1 VKPTTCDRHTDER
14 GQILVIVAGG
24 ILALLVFLGLVI
36 DGGNAFLNRRDAQN
50 TADIAALDA
59 TRLIGDGYVS
69 STTPGANT
77 RTRQD
82 IWNEIQK
89 SAEVSNGC
97 VADGAT
103 PCTWQAWFVGG
114 SASGPIDQAEVT
126 DTAAALP
133 ANTLGVRVAVNRRPG
148 TFLAR
153 LADMPAWDI
162 NTEAIALAET
172 PGVAPAGQLL
182 PIAFKG
188 QAGGYEP
195 GQVYDITDGKDDPG
209 GFGYISWTGSND
221 PNALSTSICTP
232 DNPELYLPVLIAQD
246 PGKSNSTD
254 VRACLDKW
262 IGSKQT
268 VLIPI
273 YDTIVDKGGNNAK
286 YKIVGV
292 AAFVLTA
299 RDQPAV
305 DNIRGYFVEIYPY
318 TNPVPGGV
326 GSGVPQPGDSSYF
339 LGLVK

>member
-1 VKPTTCDRHTDER
+1 MNPRTGPRHTDER

-50 TADIAALDA
+50 TADISALDA
-59 TRLIGDGYVS
+59 TRLIGDGYAS
-69 STTPGANT
+69 STTPGVNT
-77 RTRQD
+77 RSRQD
-82 IWNEIQK
+82 VWNEIQK

-97 VADGAT
+97 VSTGAT

-114 SASGPIDQAEVT
+114 SASGPIDLAQVT
-126 DTAAALP
+126 NTASALP

-153 LADMPAWDI
+153 LANMPAWDI
-162 NTEAIALAET
+162 NTEAIALAES

-182 PIAFKG
+182 PIAFKQ
-188 QAGGYEP
+188 QAAGYEP
-195 GQVYDITDGKDDPG
+195 GQVYDLTDGKDIPG
-209 GFGYISWTGSND
+209 GFGWLSWTGSNS
-221 PNALSTSICTP
+221 AGELETSICTP
-232 DNPELYLPVLIAQD
+232 NNPAFYLPTTFPAD
-246 PGKSNSTD
+246 PGKSNSSG

-262 IGSKQT
+262 IASKQT

-273 YDTIVDKGGNNAK
+273 FDLVTGNGNNAT
-286 YKIVGV
+286 YRIVGI
-292 AAFVLTA
+292 AAFVLTS

-305 DNIRGYFVEIYPY
+305 DNIRGYFVQIYPY
-318 TNPVPGGV
+318 TNPVPGGA